1 MKINQKMLSGMRE
14 AMARL
19 HRDGPAAATTSI
31 QQTLFGLMARAAPG
45 ERDPAPLGTGD
56 AVGTVGGFVPDLLAR
71 LGISAPLDGQRFQLP
86 AFAPQPV
93 VSAEGDTLAPG
104 EFRVGTYVNRA
115 GTRDYKLYI
124 PSTYTGQALP
134 LVVMLHGCTQSPDD
148 FALGTRWNA
157 IAEEW
162 PCLVLYPAQ
171 SSAANPTRCWNWFN
185 VDHQQRGAGEPSLIA
200 GMTREV
206 IANDH
211 ADPARIYIAGLSA
224 GGAMA
229 VTMGTLY
236 PELYAAVGTHSGVPY
251 AAANDLPSA
260 LGVMQ
265 SAGAATAAAP
275 GAKMPIIVFH
285 GDRDQTVN
293 PRNSD
298 NIVSQCVPPRAQAH
312 MQTRQTEGAERTYT
326 QTIYQGPDGAV
337 VAEHWLVHGADHA
350 WFGGD
355 RRGSFTD
362 GTGPDASR
370 EMMRFFAAQVH
381 PTAALAAVRREPGQ
395 D

>member
-1 MKINQKMLSGMRE
+1 MKINAKMLSGMRE

-19 HRDGPAAATTSI
+19 QRDGPAAATTSI
-31 QQTLFGLMARAAPG
+31 QQTLFDLMPRGTPG
-45 ERDPAPLGTGD
+45 ERDPAPRGHGD
-56 AVGTVGGFVPDLLAR
+56 AAGALGGFVPDLLAR
-71 LGISAPLDGQRFQLP
+71 LGLSTPPDGSRFLRP
-86 AFAPQPV
+86 AFAPQGAAQPDV
-93 VSAEGDTLAPG
+93 DAPASG
-104 EFRVGTYVNRA
+104 EFLAGGYTNQA
-115 GTRDYKLYI
+115 GTRDYKIYI
-124 PSTYTGQALP
+124 PSAYAGQALP
-134 LVVMLHGCTQSPDD
+134 LVVMLHGCTQGPDD
-148 FALGTRWNA
+148 CAVGTRWNA

-185 VDHQQRGAGEPSLIA
+185 ADHQQRDIGEPSLIA

-206 IANDH
+206 IANYH

-224 GGAMA
+224 GGTMA

-236 PELYAAVGTHSGVPY
+236 PELYAAIGTHSGVPY
-251 AAANDLPSA
+251 AAASDLPSA

-265 SAGAATAAAP
+265 SAGAPTATPA
-275 GAKMPIIVFH
+275 GAGTPIIVFH
-285 GDRDQTVN
+285 GDRDQTVH

-298 NIVSQCVPPRAQAH
+298 HIMSQCVPPRTRAQT
-312 MQTRQTEGAERTYT
+312 QTRQAEGAERTYT
-326 QTIYQGPDGAV
+326 QTIHQGPDGAV
-337 VAEHWLVHGADHA
+337 VAEHWLVHGAGHA

-370 EMMRFFAAQVH
+370 EMMRFFAAHAQ
-381 PTAALAAVRREPGQ
+381 PKAALATARNESEQG
-395 D
+395 

>member
-1 MKINQKMLSGMRE
+1 MKINEKMLSGMRE

-31 QQTLFGLMARAAPG
+31 QQTLAGLMPRGAPGARDAAP
-45 ERDPAPLGTGD
+45 PGTGD
-56 AVGTVGGFVPDLLAR
+56 AVGTAGGFVPDLLAR
-71 LGISAPLDGQRFQLP
+71 LGITTPPDGSRFQLP

-93 VSAEGDTLAPG
+93 APAQGATPTPG
-104 EFRVGTYVNRA
+104 EFRAGTFVNHA

-124 PSTYTGQALP
+124 PSTYTGQTLP

-148 FALGTRWNA
+148 FAVGTRWNA

-206 IANDH
+206 IANYH

-229 VTMGTLY
+229 VAMGTLY
-236 PELYAAVGTHSGVPY
+236 PELYAAVGAHSGIPY

-265 SAGAATAAAP
+265 SAGASTDAAP
-275 GAKMPIIVFH
+275 GAGTPTIVFH
-285 GDRDQTVN
+285 GDRDQTVH

-298 NIVSQCVPPRAQAH
+298 HIVSQCVPPRTQAQ
-312 MQTRQTEGAERTYT
+312 MQTRQAEGTERTYT
-326 QTIYQGPDGAV
+326 QTTHQGPDGTV
-337 VAEHWLVHGADHA
+337 VAEHWLVHGAGHA

-370 EMMRFFAAQVH
+370 EMMRFFAAHAH
-381 PTAALAAVRREPGQ
+381 PTAALAAAGIEREQ
-395 D
+395 A

>member
-1 MKINQKMLSGMRE
+1 MKINEKMLSGMRE

-19 HRDGPAAATTSI
+19 HTDGPAAATTSI
-31 QQTLFGLMARAAPG
+31 QQTLFGLMARGTPG
-45 ERDPAPLGTGD
+45 DPDPAARGNGAPAD
-56 AVGTVGGFVPDLLAR
+56 PVGGFVPDLLAR
-71 LGISAPLDGQRFQLP
+71 LGISAPPDGSRFQLP

-93 VSAEGDTLAPG
+93 ADAEGDTLAPG
-104 EFRVGTYVNRA
+104 EFRAGSYTNQA

-124 PSTYTGQALP
+124 PSAYAGQTLP
-134 LVVMLHGCTQSPDD
+134 LVVMLHGCTQGPDD
-148 FALGTRWNA
+148 FAVGTRWNA

-171 SSAANPTRCWNWFN
+171 SSAANPTRCWNWFKA
-185 VDHQQRGAGEPSLIA
+185 DHQQRDAGEPSLIA

-206 IANDH
+206 IADYH

-229 VTMGTLY
+229 ITMGTLY

-251 AAANDLPSA
+251 AAASDLPSA
-260 LGVMQ
+260 LGVVQ
-265 SAGAATAAAP
+265 SAGAPTATPA
-275 GAKMPIIVFH
+275 GAGTPIIVFH
-285 GDRDQTVN
+285 GDRDQTVH

-298 NIVSQCVPPRAQAH
+298 HIMSQCVPPRTRAQT
-312 MQTRQTEGAERTYT
+312 QTRQAEGTARTYT
-326 QTIYQGPDGAV
+326 KTAHQGPDGAV
-337 VAEHWLVHGADHA
+337 VAEHWLVHGAGHA

-370 EMMRFFAAQVH
+370 EMMRFFAAHAQ
-381 PTAALAAVRREPGQ
+381 PTAALAAARIAPEQ
-395 D
+395 A